1 MWSST
6 GSLGKILNQ
15 SSLVS
20 NFDALG
26 INNPVAYGPNL
37 PQVPVDKL
45 QKYLKPVLQKLGTLR
60 FPSPNGLGFQV
71 QKWIMTNLK
80 VGKKNFFITFLELF
94 SPESPS
100 SSIFELG
107 FLVKINSSKNYKNV
121 LNIFLQKLI
130 PLRYFISVSID
141 FPFSSITFLF
151 ANY

>member
-45 QKYLKPVLQKLGTLR
+45 QKHLKPVLQKLGTLR
-60 FPSPNGLGFQV
+60 FPSSNGLGFQV

-80 VGKKNFFITFLELF
+80 VGKKMFFITFLELF

>member
-1 MWSST
+1 M
-6 GSLGKILNQ
+6 
-15 SSLVS
+15 
-20 NFDALG
+20 G
-26 INNPVAYGPNL
+26 INNPDAYGPNL
-37 PQVPVDKL
+37 PQVPVNKL

-60 FPSPNGLGFQV
+60 FPSPNVLGFQV

-80 VGKKNFFITFLELF
+80 VGKKIFFITFLELF

-121 LNIFLQKLI
+121 LKIFLYKLI
-130 PLRYFISVSID
+130 PLRYFISVPID